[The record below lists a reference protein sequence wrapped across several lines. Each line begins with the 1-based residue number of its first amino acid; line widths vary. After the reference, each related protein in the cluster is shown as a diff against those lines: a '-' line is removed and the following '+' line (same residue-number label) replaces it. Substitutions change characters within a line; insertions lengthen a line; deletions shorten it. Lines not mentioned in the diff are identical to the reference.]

1 MRTVLFYN
9 DFRSLRGSQLKI
21 WHYFNHVRSSGS
33 HVARI
38 CFSDET
44 VWDASNPWRELKD
57 DAVALR
63 DSIRADALFLSG
75 WDWEMLDRHW
85 REDSSVPVI
94 NLIQALKHAQPGD
107 RRYPFLQRKAIR
119 ICVSP
124 EVETAI
130 RETRQVNGPVFVIPN
145 GIDLR
150 EFPSARQHS
159 AKDVDLLIVAA
170 KQPEMGRTLRE
181 HLDRSDRRIELLTTR
196 RARPDFLNDLN
207 RAKVTIF
214 LPKHEEGFFLPALE
228 GMALNTLVV
237 CPDCVG
243 NRSFCLPGDNCLR
256 PDFAL
261 EKILNAAETVLGLS
275 AAQTGRMLN
284 SARETVARHSLECE
298 RKAFLQIL
306 ENMDGLW

>member
-9 DFRSLRGSQLKI
+9 DFRVLRGSQLKI

-38 CFSDET
+38 CFSEET
-44 VWDASNPWRELKD
+44 VWDASNPWKELKD
-57 DAVALR
+57 DVVAPR

-75 WDWEMLDRHW
+75 WDWEMLDRHR
-85 REDSSVPVI
+85 REDSSVPI
-94 NLIQALKHAQPGD
+94 IHLIQGLKHAQPGD

-124 EVETAI
+124 EVEAAL

-150 EFPSARQHS
+150 ELPPVRQHS

-181 HLDRSDRRIELLTTR
+181 HLTRSDRRIELLTTH

-207 RAKVTIF
+207 RAKVTIL
-214 LPKHEEGFFLPALE
+214 LPNREEGFFLPALE
-228 GMALNTLVV
+228 GMALGTVVV

-256 PDFAL
+256 PDYAL
-261 EKILNAAETVLGLS
+261 EKILNAAETVLGFS
-275 AAQTGRMLN
+275 AAQIDRMLN
-284 SARETVARHSLECE
+284 SASETVARHSLECE